1 MTSLLSPPIS
11 SFFWSTATVEYT
23 MTAPTSTTEHAAP
36 LSTAVQPIRTGTTPP
51 RGIDTEENRIADTSA
66 QGSPTASPTSP
77 TGKVPWKDQV
87 IAYAKKTR
95 GAVLRKSTLKE
106 HGDQIL
112 AGEAS
117 AWQPTRKE

>member
-1 MTSLLSPPIS
+1 
-11 SFFWSTATVEYT
+11 
-23 MTAPTSTTEHAAP
+23 MTAPTTSTTENAVPRSAA
-36 LSTAVQPIRTGTTPP
+36 VEPIRTGTAPP
-51 RGIDTEENRIADTSA
+51 QGVATGPEETRVADTSA
-66 QGSPTASPTSP
+66 QGTTESPPTSP
-77 TGKVPWKDQV
+77 TSSTGKIPWKDQV

-117 AWQPTRKE
+117 AWEPTRKE